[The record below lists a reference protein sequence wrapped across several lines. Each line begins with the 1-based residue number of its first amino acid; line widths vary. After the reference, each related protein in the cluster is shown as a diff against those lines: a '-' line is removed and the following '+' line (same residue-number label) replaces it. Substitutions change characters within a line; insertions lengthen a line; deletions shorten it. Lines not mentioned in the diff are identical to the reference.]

1 VFSRSESL
9 YNEEVQ
15 MKELSQRLAAIPKT
29 EAPEL
34 LEEAKKLIIKL
45 QAMNR
50 RWNIEGLNKFLIDR
64 QRELFF

>member
-9 YNEEVQ
+9 YNEENQ
-15 MKELSQRLAAIPKT
+15 MKELSQKLAAIPKT
-29 EAPEL
+29 DAPEIL
-34 LEEAKKLIIKL
+34 KEAKQLIIKL

-50 RWNIEGLNKFLIDR
+50 RWNIAGLNKFLIDR